1 MKFFKDITTTRDG
14 ESFDVVR
21 VAMTIIIFILPFI
34 LLWGV
39 AMETIA
45 FFSTGTKTFDMQ
57 GAFTAVLAF
66 CAGAGAFLMSGSAS
80 LYFKK
85 TTEPNGEVNE
95 TESITKGKQPD
106 VVVPTTVVVNP

>member
-1 MKFFKDITTTRDG
+1 MTTTKDG

-34 LLWGV
+34 LMWGV
-39 AMETIA
+39 IMETAA
-45 FFSTGTKTFDMQ
+45 FFMSTKDTPRVFDMQ

-85 TTEPNGEVNE
+85 TTEPNGEVSE
-95 TESITKGKQPD
+95 EESITKGKQPPA
-106 VVVPTTVVVNP
+106 PTTNILVNNP